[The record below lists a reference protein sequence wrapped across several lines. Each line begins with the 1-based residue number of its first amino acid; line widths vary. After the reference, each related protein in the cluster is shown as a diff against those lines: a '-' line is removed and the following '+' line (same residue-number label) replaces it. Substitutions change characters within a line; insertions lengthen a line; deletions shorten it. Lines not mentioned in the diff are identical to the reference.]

1 MRAPYR
7 TWLLMC
13 PPVVGA
19 GFEPRSSDQEFDPL
33 HSIKSQVFGRT
44 RQLNF
49 PEYTIMRRFRDT
61 ELPKEQNNKKIE
73 GYALL
78 FVQGV

>member
-1 MRAPYR
+1 
-7 TWLLMC
+7 MC

-19 GFEPRSSDQEFDPL
+19 GLKQRSSDQEFAPL
-33 HSIKSQVFGRT
+33 HSMKGRVFGRT

-49 PEYTIMRRFRDT
+49 PECTIMRGFRDT

-73 GYALL
+73 GYA
-78 FVQGV
+78 